1 MSNEMKRLTAP
12 RSWPVKRKTNAW
24 ITKPS
29 PGAHSIEE
37 SIPVNVV
44 LRDLL
49 HVCNTAAEVRSV
61 LHEKSVL
68 VDGKVVTSLKQG
80 IGLMDVVSMPKTKT
94 NYRMVM
100 DRRGKLQLVKIP
112 EAKAAWKLCRI
123 ENKTTVPGGKTQ
135 INLHD
140 GRNILVEKDD
150 YKTGDVLKVE
160 VPSQKIL
167 EHYTLDKGSIAF
179 ITSGSH
185 VGETAV
191 VEEYLITRLAA
202 DNLVKFKDGSS
213 TVKSNVFVIGVKS
226 PEIELPEEAAI

>member
-12 RSWPVKRKTNAW
+12 RSWPVKRKSNAW

-29 PGAHSIEE
+29 PGAHAIEE

-49 HVCNTAAEVRSV
+49 QVCNTASEVRSAI
-61 LHEKSVL
+61 HEKSVL

-80 IGLMDVVSMPKTKT
+80 VGLMDVVSIPKTNT
-94 NYRMVM
+94 AYRMVM
-100 DRRGKLQLVKIP
+100 DRRGKLQLVKVS
-112 EAKAAWKLCRI
+112 EAKASWKLCRI

-135 INLHD
+135 LNLHD
-140 GRNILVEKDD
+140 GRNILVEKDG

-167 EHYTLDKGSIAF
+167 DHYGLDKGSVAL

-191 VEEYLITRLAA
+191 VEEYLVTRLNAE
-202 DNLVKFKDGSS
+202 NLVKFKDGTS
-213 TVKSNVFVIGVKS
+213 TVKSNVFIIGAKA